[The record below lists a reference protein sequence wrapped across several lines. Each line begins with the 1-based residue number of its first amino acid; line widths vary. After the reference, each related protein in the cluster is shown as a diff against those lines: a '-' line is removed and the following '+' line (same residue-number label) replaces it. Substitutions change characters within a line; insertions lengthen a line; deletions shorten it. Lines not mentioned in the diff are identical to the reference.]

1 MEGEDVEDMCKA
13 GLERGKGGSKGNP
26 TQLQEGWKKHR

>member
-13 GLERGKGGSKGNP
+13 SLEQGKGRSKGNP
-26 TQLQEGWKKHR
+26 TQLQED